1 MALSLHNSIGI
12 FDFIDKGFLRVNGT
26 STSPWFNAKDVATI
40 LGYVNQQ
47 QAIRTHVDEEDRV
60 TLENLASVSQ
70 PPLNSQGHSVWIN
83 ESGLYSLILRSTKP
97 KARKFKRWVTS
108 EVLPTIRKT
117 GAYQPP
123 QKTEKQI
130 DIEWYGQLV
139 HIFKD
144 LGLDDRDALLL
155 KDYARDKFL
164 LENGNHKEMSLSSR
178 QFSVSRRLQ
187 ETYGL
192 VGKDVERRYI
202 GLGRA
207 LASKYRDVYGV
218 DPPKNESFV
227 KGAVRRVNCYFE
239 DYWIEHGDTILE
251 RVYDDFF
258 ETDDELIEDELTED
272 DE

>member
-12 FDFIDKGFLRVNGT
+12 FDYIDKGFLRVNGT
-26 STSPWFNAKDVATI
+26 PTCPWFNARDVTSI
-40 LGYVNQQ
+40 LGYVNQR
-47 QAIRTHVDEEDRV
+47 QAILKNVDDEDRT
-60 TLENLASVSQ
+60 TLTNLRSIGETHR
-70 PPLNSQGHSVWIN
+70 NSAPHAVWIN

-97 KARKFKRWVTS
+97 QAKSFKRWVTS

-164 LENGNHKEMSLSSR
+164 LENGNHKEMSLASR

-227 KGAVRRVNCYFE
+227 KGAVRKVNCYFE
-239 DYWIEHGDTILE
+239 DYWLEYGDTILE
-251 RVYDDFF
+251 KVYDDFL
-258 ETDDELIEDELTED
+258 ESDDELIEDELTED